1 MAFAIFQSCPNRY
14 ITKSSILM
22 QHQMSLQ
29 IKGNIVNINS
39 YMELIKNINDDI
51 DELQAIK
58 LKIPIEEFKK
68 KLNND
73 WWMNYKS
80 IIKSN
85 AADNIAFV
93 ICNNEIVDMTEIIVI
108 STIFVDVTVKFSKC
122 PISREPIEIKYH
134 GKFNSVT
141 ISESLILEIENNI
154 IPAKFIKN
162 LVNNYM

>member
-1 MAFAIFQSCPNRY
+1 
-14 ITKSSILM
+14 M

-68 KLNND
+68 KINND

-93 ICNNEIVDMTEIIVI
+93 ICNNEIVDMT
-108 STIFVDVTVKFSKC
+108 
-122 PISREPIEIKYH
+122 
-134 GKFNSVT
+134 
-141 ISESLILEIENNI
+141 
-154 IPAKFIKN
+154 
-162 LVNNYM
+162 